1 MDIEQSPSYSATVSS
16 NEFGNST
23 ATVTINA
30 PLPGEADL
38 TLTHEPI
45 VISSSIADQVS
56 LKIKLENAGPDK
68 ATNVQVHD
76 LLPAGLTFVSS
87 SSVVGTY
94 NSSTGIWAISELGI
108 GADTIL
114 TINVKVDEDG
124 TSTENFAE
132 VWLSDQYDPNSI
144 PGNGETSELDDASLE
159 VPIADL
165 RLTETVDIAGSNAV
179 FTIRVSNSGP
189 DDASGV
195 KVKTALPSLT
205 SAYTFVSSGQTQ
217 GTYVSGASEGIW
229 DVGNLADGASAT
241 LTITTTTV
249 SSSLLVNWVEVSA
262 SNQVDPD
269 SVPTNNSRTEDDDA
283 SAPSADLFVTQSVNI
298 VNPDVNDNV
307 IFSIKVQNAGIA
319 ATTNVQVKDL
329 LPSGLT
335 YVSYTSTAGTYS
347 SSTGIWTAGNLI
359 NGASQTLNITAKV
372 TANGV
377 KTNWAEVWKS
387 DEADPDSTPGNSSTT
402 EDDDASASIIS
413 DRSIIINEVAWAG
426 TAASPADEW
435 IELYNPSNASI
446 SIADWT
452 LKSASGSIYI
462 TLSGTIKAGEYFL
475 LERDNNFTVSD
486 VAADQVYTGALSDDG
501 EILILSDGIG
511 ASANV
516 IDTANNENGGTWPKG
531 SSASPFG
538 SMERQG
544 TTLDADKTWVTNIG
558 NPKNGLDANSG
569 LIYGTPRKVN
579 SNGTAVAATS
589 TAPAPTAIPPV
600 GRPIINEFLA
610 RPGFDWNQDGKID
623 VFDEYIEIKNI
634 GAVDISI
641 SGWTLDDEASVGSN
655 PFTLPDVTLK
665 PGQRVVFY
673 GLQTNILLSDGGDT
687 VRLINPGGKIFDAYT
702 YKIAKVEDQTVC
714 RLPDGNGS
722 WYEDCVPTPGLTNT
736 REGTVPVMPGG
747 GSFES
752 PICELPDTL
761 PADFIFAE
769 CRGYGANIWQT
780 FYWDKTGWQGD
791 QRVPVNAGKWESFVE

>member
-1 MDIEQSPSYSATVSS
+1 MITTNPPSYSATVSS

-56 LKIKLENAGPDK
+56 LKLKLHNAGPDK
-68 ATNVQVHD
+68 ATNVQVRD

-94 NSSTGIWAISELGI
+94 NSSTGIWAISELGM
-108 GADTIL
+108 GADAIL

-132 VWLSDQYDPNSI
+132 VWLSDQYDPNST
-144 PGNGETSELDDASLE
+144 PGNGEMGEPDDTSLE

-189 DDASGV
+189 DDATGV

-217 GTYVSGASEGIW
+217 GVTPYNSLTGIW

-347 SSTGIWTAGNLI
+347 SSTGIWAAGNLI

-435 IELYNPSNASI
+435 IELYNPSSASI

-452 LKSASGSIYI
+452 LKSASGSINI

-486 VAADQVYTGALSDDG
+486 IAADQIYTGALSDDG

-511 ASANV
+511 VSANV

-589 TAPAPTAIPPV
+589 TAPAPTAIPRWPSHHQRIP
-600 GRPIINEFLA
+600 RP
-610 RPGFDWNQDGKID
+610 
-623 VFDEYIEIKNI
+623 
-634 GAVDISI
+634 S
-641 SGWTLDDEASVGSN
+641 
-655 PFTLPDVTLK
+655 
-665 PGQRVVFY
+665 
-673 GLQTNILLSDGGDT
+673 
-687 VRLINPGGKIFDAYT
+687 RL
-702 YKIAKVEDQTVC
+702 
-714 RLPDGNGS
+714 RL
-722 WYEDCVPTPGLTNT
+722 
-736 REGTVPVMPGG
+736 
-747 GSFES
+747 ES
-752 PICELPDTL
+752 RRQNRCLRRIH
-761 PADFIFAE
+761 
-769 CRGYGANIWQT
+769 
-780 FYWDKTGWQGD
+780 
-791 QRVPVNAGKWESFVE
+791 